1 MKLLSS
7 LRFRIATLFHR
18 SQANIE
24 MDEELRSHIQHRAD
38 ALERSGL
45 PRAKAERRARIEF
58 GGYQKVKE
66 ECRETFGVHFVETL
80 VQDVRYA
87 IRTLRNSLS
96 FTAAAV
102 LTLAVAIG
110 ANAVVFAAL
119 NALVLRPLNVLH
131 PQTLYTLEWASD
143 KYGADSYPNYL
154 DIRDRNRSF
163 DFLAAFTMSETALQ
177 TGQNTSLVWAYEVT
191 GNYFDALGIHP
202 YLGRLIH
209 ASDEHGDNSAPYVVL
224 SYAYWH
230 SHFQDDRSVV
240 GRTVEFN
247 DHPFTII
254 GVVPPTF
261 HGTLVFFSP
270 DLFAPVVNQSQIEGT
285 RYLNVRG
292 GRWLFEMLGHLKPG
306 VTAAQATA
314 DVNSIASYL
323 QKTYPKDDDQR
334 AYLLARPSLG
344 GDFLGT
350 AIRAFLAALMLL
362 AGLILL
368 AACANLG
375 SLFAA
380 RAADR
385 SREVALRLAL
395 GASRL
400 RILRHLF
407 TEAILIS
414 LIGGAA
420 GLWGSVLLL
429 RQLSVWRPFPEFPM
443 NLAVNP
449 DGHVYV
455 FALLLA

>member
-1 MKLLSS
+1 
-7 LRFRIATLFHR
+7 
-18 SQANIE
+18 
-24 MDEELRSHIQHRAD
+24 MDEELRSHVQHHAD

-45 PRAKAERRARIEF
+45 PRAEAERRARIEF

-80 VQDVRYA
+80 VHDARYA
-87 IRTLRNSLS
+87 IRTLRNSPS

-163 DFLAAFTMSETALQ
+163 DSLAAFIMSETALQ

-209 ASDEHGDNSAPYVVL
+209 ASDEQHGDNSAPYVVL

-270 DLFAPVVNQSQIEGT
+270 DLFAP
-285 RYLNVRG
+285 
-292 GRWLFEMLGHLKPG
+292 
-306 VTAAQATA
+306 
-314 DVNSIASYL
+314 
-323 QKTYPKDDDQR
+323 
-334 AYLLARPSLG
+334 
-344 GDFLGT
+344 
-350 AIRAFLAALMLL
+350 
-362 AGLILL
+362 
-368 AACANLG
+368 
-375 SLFAA
+375 
-380 RAADR
+380 
-385 SREVALRLAL
+385 
-395 GASRL
+395 
-400 RILRHLF
+400 
-407 TEAILIS
+407 
-414 LIGGAA
+414 
-420 GLWGSVLLL
+420 
-429 RQLSVWRPFPEFPM
+429 
-443 NLAVNP
+443 
-449 DGHVYV
+449 
-455 FALLLA
+455 